1 MRLLLIEDVQ
11 LTADVT
17 LRQLVRFGFSSV
29 DHAGSGED
37 ALILMQQ
44 HTYDI
49 VLLDWNL
56 PGMSGLEL
64 LFLMRASRTYA
75 RTPVLMV
82 TGRTDHADV
91 REALSAGATDFL
103 AKPAPPSALE
113 AKLHSFLPAFA

>member
-17 LRQLVRFGFSSV
+17 LRQLIRFGFPRV
-29 DHAGSGED
+29 DHAESGED
-37 ALILMQQ
+37 ALMLMQQ

-64 LFLMRASRTYA
+64 LFLMRASRRYA
-75 RTPVLMV
+75 HTPVLMV
-82 TGRTDHADV
+82 SGRTARTDV
-91 REALSAGATDFL
+91 QQALSAGATDFL
-103 AKPAPPSALE
+103 AKPASPSALE
-113 AKLHSFLPAFA
+113 AKLHRFLPAFA

>member
-17 LRQLVRFGFSSV
+17 LRQLVRFGFSRV
-29 DHAGSGED
+29 DHAESGED
-37 ALILMQQ
+37 ALILMQR

-64 LFLMRASRTYA
+64 LFLMRASRRYA
-75 RTPVLMV
+75 TTPVLMV
-82 TGRTDHADV
+82 SGRAGRADIQ
-91 REALSAGATDFL
+91 EALSAGATDFL

-113 AKLHSFLPAFA
+113 AKLHGFLPAFA